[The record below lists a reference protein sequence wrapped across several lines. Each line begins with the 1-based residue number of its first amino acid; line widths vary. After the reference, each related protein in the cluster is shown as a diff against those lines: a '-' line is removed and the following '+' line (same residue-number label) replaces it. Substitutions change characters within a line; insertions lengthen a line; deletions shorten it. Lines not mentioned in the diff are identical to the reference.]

1 VLKTQHESIQFVLN
15 KLTWE
20 LPLGTVRGQL
30 DEPGPRFIDHYEA
43 EERKAI
49 QEEGK
54 PSTTIGKVR
63 AAG

>member
-30 DEPGPRFIDHYEA
+30 DEPGPRFIDPYDK
-43 EERKAI
+43 EEREAI
-49 QEEGK
+49 QALSNEKG
-54 PSTTIGKVR
+54 
-63 AAG
+63 